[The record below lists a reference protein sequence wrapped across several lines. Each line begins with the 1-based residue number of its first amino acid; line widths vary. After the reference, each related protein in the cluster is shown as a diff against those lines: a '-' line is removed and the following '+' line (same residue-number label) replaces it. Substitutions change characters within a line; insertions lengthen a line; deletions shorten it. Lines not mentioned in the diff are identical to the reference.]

1 MNNRHALSKAFA
13 SGTLA
18 VALVAV
24 WAAWPV
30 SKVKAVGDPA
40 DGKYGL
46 GLARG
51 QTARLTVIN
60 SGEERGFVIDWKF
73 LDGEGNSLAQSDG
86 TVEVAPGQMKSFD
99 LDGDSLGALRDRFGR
114 IQFRSKV
121 GARGQRRDL
130 NHNFQI
136 LVEIFDN
143 DTGKTTAAIYS
154 SPESD

>member
-1 MNNRHALSKAFA
+1 MNKRHAFSKALM
-13 SGTLA
+13 SGALA
-18 VALVAV
+18 VAMVGI
-24 WAAWPV
+24 WAAWPTGT
-30 SKVKAVGDPA
+30 VKAVGDPA

-60 SGEERGFVIDWKF
+60 SGEERGFILDWKF
-73 LDGEGNSLAQSDG
+73 LDGEGNPLAQSDG
-86 TVEVAPGQMKSFD
+86 TVEVSPGQMKSFD
-99 LDGDSLGALRDRFGR
+99 LDGNSLGALRDRFGR
-114 IQFRSKV
+114 IQFRAKV
-121 GARGQRRDL
+121 AAWGQRRDL
-130 NHNFQI
+130 NRDFQI

>member
-1 MNNRHALSKAFA
+1 MKTRNRITNWLSSVA
-13 SGTLA
+13 LA
-18 VALVAV
+18 VAMISLWAV
-24 WAAWPV
+24 WPISRVEAI
-30 SKVKAVGDPA
+30 GDPT

-60 SGEERGFVIDWKF
+60 SGEERGFVVDWKF
-73 LDGEGNSLAQSDG
+73 LDNEGRPLAQSHG
-86 TVEVAPGQMKSFD
+86 PVEMLPGQMQSFD
-99 LDGDSLGALRDRFGR
+99 LDGDALNSSRDRFGR
-114 IQFRSKV
+114 IQFRAKV
-121 GARGQRRDL
+121 DGRGQRRDL

-143 DTGKTTAAIYS
+143 DTGKTTATIYS

>member
-1 MNNRHALSKAFA
+1 MNKQHIFSKALT
-13 SGTLA
+13 SGALV

-24 WAAWPV
+24 WAVWPV
-30 SKVKAVGDPA
+30 SRVKAIGDPS

-73 LDGEGNSLAQSDG
+73 LDSEGRPLAQSDG
-86 TVEVAPGQMKSFD
+86 PVEMLPGQMKSFD
-99 LDGDSLGALRDRFGR
+99 LDGDPLDALRDRFGR
-114 IQFRSKV
+114 IQIRAKV
-121 GARGQRRDL
+121 SGRGQRRDL
-130 NHNFQI
+130 HHNFQI

-143 DTGKTTAAIYS
+143 DTGKTTANIYS